1 MRISVAVLFATVIG
15 CTAKQDT
22 PDRRV
27 VEVVGTEY
35 AFQAPRELPAGPVV
49 FQFVNRGKVRHE
61 LNVFMLKSG
70 TTLEQY
76 LALRKQ
82 KKPTQDVIDGPVGVL
97 FAEPGRKSEAG
108 LATDLIAGRE
118 YVAICV
124 FKDNPGGPAHSDLGM
139 YSSIRVQGPA
149 VAQQQRGSPSDA
161 IVGRD
166 YAFTY
171 PATLAPGRHALAF
184 ENQGKVP
191 HEMILIRLKKGI
203 TTDSVL
209 KVAKTNGNTDAL
221 IDDAPGL
228 LTAQPGKSSSG
239 RLEVDLL
246 PGREYTLACF
256 FSDSTNAP
264 PHVALGMYGRILVTG
279 SPGN

>member
-1 MRISVAVLFATVIG
+1 
-15 CTAKQDT
+15 
-22 PDRRV
+22 
-27 VEVVGTEY
+27 
-35 AFQAPRELPAGPVV
+35 
-49 FQFVNRGKVRHE
+49 
-61 LNVFMLKSG
+61 MLKPG

-82 KKPTQDVIDGPVGVL
+82 RRPTQDLIDGPVGVL
-97 FAEPGRKSEAG
+97 FAEPGRRSEAG
-108 LATDLIAGRE
+108 LSTNLVAGRE
-118 YVAICV
+118 YIAICV
-124 FKDNPGGPAHSDLGM
+124 FTDSPGGPTHSDLGM
-139 YSSIRVQGPA
+139 YSSIRVQGSP
-149 VAQQQRGSPSDA
+149 VAQEQQGSPTDA

-209 KVAKTNGNTDAL
+209 KVAKTNGNTDPL

-228 LTAQPGKSSSG
+228 LTAQPGNSSAG

-246 PGREYTLACF
+246 PGREYMLACF
-256 FSDSTNAP
+256 FTDSPNAR
-264 PHVALGMYGRILVTG
+264 PHIALGMYGRILVTG
-279 SPGN
+279 SPGK

>member
-1 MRISVAVLFATVIG
+1 
-15 CTAKQDT
+15 
-22 PDRRV
+22 
-27 VEVVGTEY
+27 
-35 AFQAPRELPAGPVV
+35 
-49 FQFVNRGKVRHE
+49 
-61 LNVFMLKSG
+61 LKRG
-70 TTLEQY
+70 TTVEQY

-82 KKPTQDVIDGPVGVL
+82 KKPTQDLIDGLVGVL
-97 FAEPGRKSEAG
+97 FAEPGRRSAAG
-108 LATDLIAGRE
+108 LAADLIEGRE

-124 FKDNPGGPAHSDLGM
+124 FKDNPTGRAHYDLGM
-139 YSSIRVQGPA
+139 YSSIRVQGAA
-149 VAQQQRGSPSDA
+149 VTQKVESRPDA
-161 IVGRD
+161 VIGRD

-171 PATLAPGRHALAF
+171 PPALSPGRHSLAF

-191 HEMILIRLKKGI
+191 HEMVLIRLRQGI
-203 TTDSVL
+203 TTDSL
-209 KVAKTNGNTDAL
+209 LNVAKMNGDTDML

-228 LTAQPGKSSSG
+228 LTAQPGKRSAG

-279 SPGN
+279 SPRN

>member
-1 MRISVAVLFATVIG
+1 LRISIVALLFAV
-15 CTAKQDT
+15 TACSGKQDA
-22 PDRRV
+22 PDRRI
-27 VEVVGTEY
+27 VEVVGSEY
-35 AFQAPRELPAGPVV
+35 AFQAPRVLPAGPVV

-82 KKPTQDVIDGPVGVL
+82 KKPTQDLIDGPVGVL
-97 FAEPGRKSEAG
+97 FAEPGRRSEAG

-124 FKDNPGGPAHSDLGM
+124 FKDNPTGPAHYDLGM

-149 VAQQQRGSPSDA
+149 VAQKAESRRDA
-161 IVGRD
+161 VIGRD
-166 YAFTY
+166 YTFTY
-171 PATLAPGRHALAF
+171 PATLSPGRHALAF

-191 HEMILIRLKKGI
+191 HEMILIRLKQGI
-203 TTDSVL
+203 TTDSLL
-209 KVAKTNGNTDAL
+209 KVAKTNGDTEVL

-228 LTAQPGKSSSG
+228 LTAQPGKSSAG

-279 SPGN
+279 SPRN